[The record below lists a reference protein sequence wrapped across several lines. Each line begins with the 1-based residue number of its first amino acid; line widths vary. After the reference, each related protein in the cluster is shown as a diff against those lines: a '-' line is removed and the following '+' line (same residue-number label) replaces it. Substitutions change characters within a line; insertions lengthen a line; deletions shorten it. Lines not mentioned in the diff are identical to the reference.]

1 MNTRRAI
8 TLLAFTCL
16 FATQAAAQ
24 ATPFTLAERQFGETA
39 YVSGGIGDEERDEIR
54 QRKKDFNLQLLF
66 AERDGSYLADVAVR
80 LQDARGRTVLDT
92 GAAGPFLL
100 VRLPAGNYL
109 LKATANGQEQQAKL
123 SVPAKGQR
131 QAIFRW

>member
-1 MNTRRAI
+1 MNKRNAI
-8 TLLAFTCL
+8 AILVLAGL
-16 FATQAAAQ
+16 FSAQAAAQ
-24 ATPFTLAERQFGETA
+24 TTAFTLAEQRAGDVA

-54 QRKKDFNLQLLF
+54 AREKDFNLQLLF
-66 AERDGSYLADVAVR
+66 AERDGSYLANVAVR
-80 LQDARGRTVLDT
+80 LLDAKGRTVLDS
-92 GAAGPFLL
+92 GSAGPFLL

-109 LKATANGQEQQAKL
+109 LRATVNGQEQQGKL